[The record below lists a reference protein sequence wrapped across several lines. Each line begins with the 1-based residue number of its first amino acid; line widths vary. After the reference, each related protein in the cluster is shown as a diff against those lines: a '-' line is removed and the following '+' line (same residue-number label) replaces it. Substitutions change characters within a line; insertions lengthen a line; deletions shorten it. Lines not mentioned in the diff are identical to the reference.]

1 MMLEKIQKI
10 LHNWDNLRVEEGP
23 SFWTIAGSY
32 NGQSHAGTRADPIS
46 LAHDL
51 ARIAGSSVAV
61 VEPDPVPEPEPAPAP
76 VASEADMLR
85 QRIAQLEELVRQ
97 LTPAPA
103 SDPSMPPP
111 EVMAE
116 AHPDEGLV
124 ELKARLLAEFASLRN
139 MLVGHI
145 PMNEPQ
151 LLRLQALEHPKFQ
164 TWLQG

>member
-1 MMLEKIQKI
+1 MIEQVKEI
-10 LHNWDNLRVEEGP
+10 LSGWDNVRVEEGP
-23 SFWTIAGSY
+23 SFWTIGGTY
-32 NGQSHAGTRADPIS
+32 NGQSHGGTRADPIS

-51 ARIAGSSVAV
+51 ARIAGSPVPV
-61 VEPDPVPEPEPAPAP
+61 VEPEPEPEPAPEP
-76 VASEADMLR
+76 VVSEVDILR
-85 QRIAQLEELVRQ
+85 ERIAQLEDLVRQ
-97 LTPAPA
+97 LTPAPEP
-103 SDPSMPPP
+103 DPSMPPP

-124 ELKARLLAEFASLRN
+124 ELKARLLSEFASLRN

>member
-1 MMLEKIQKI
+1 MMEEVKAI
-10 LHNWDNLRVEEGP
+10 LADWENLRVEEGP
-23 SFWTIAGSY
+23 SFWTIGGTY
-32 NGQSHAGTRADPIS
+32 NGQSHGGTRADPIS

-51 ARIAGSSVAV
+51 ARIAGSPVPAV
-61 VEPDPVPEPEPAPAP
+61 EPEPEPAPAP
-76 VASEADMLR
+76 VSSEADMLR
-85 QRIAQLEELVRQ
+85 QRIAQLEDLVRQ

-103 SDPSMPPP
+103 SDPSVPPP

-116 AHPDEGLV
+116 AQPDESLV
-124 ELKARLLAEFASLRN
+124 DLKTRLLAEFASLRN

>member
-1 MMLEKIQKI
+1 MMEEVKAI
-10 LHNWDNLRVEEGP
+10 LADWESLRVEQGP
-23 SFWTIAGSY
+23 SFWTIGGTY
-32 NGQSHAGTRADPIS
+32 NGQSHGGTRADPIS

-51 ARIAGSSVAV
+51 ARIAGSPVPV
-61 VEPDPVPEPEPAPAP
+61 VEPEPVPEPEPAPAP
-76 VASEADMLR
+76 VSSEADMLR
-85 QRIAQLEELVRQ
+85 QRIAQLEDLVRQ
-97 LTPAPA
+97 LTPAPEP
-103 SDPSMPPP
+103 DPSMPPP

-145 PMNEPQ
+145 PMNEEQ

>member
-1 MMLEKIQKI
+1 MMEEVKAI
-10 LHNWDNLRVEEGP
+10 LADWESLRVEQGP
-23 SFWTIAGSY
+23 SFWTIGGTY
-32 NGQSHAGTRADPIS
+32 NGQSHGGTRADPIS

-51 ARIAGSSVAV
+51 ARIAGSPVPV
-61 VEPDPVPEPEPAPAP
+61 VEPEPEPTPEP
-76 VASEADMLR
+76 VVSEVDMLR

-97 LTPAPA
+97 LTPAPEP
-103 SDPSMPPP
+103 DPSMPPP

-116 AHPDEGLV
+116 AQPDEGLA
-124 ELKARLLAEFASLRN
+124 ELKARLLSEFASLRN

>member
-1 MMLEKIQKI
+1 MMEQVEAI
-10 LHNWDNLRVEEGP
+10 LASWDGLRIENNG
-23 SFWTIAGSY
+23 SYWLIAGSY
-32 NGQSHAGTRADPIS
+32 QGQAHAGTRADPIS

-51 ARIAGSSVAV
+51 ARIAGSPVPV
-61 VEPDPVPEPEPAPAP
+61 VEPEPVPEPEPAPAP
-76 VASEADMLR
+76 VTSEADMLR

-116 AHPDEGLV
+116 AHPDEGLA
-124 ELKARLLAEFASLRN
+124 ELKARLLSEFASLRN

>member
-1 MMLEKIQKI
+1 MIEQVKAI
-10 LHNWDNLRVEEGP
+10 LHDWDSVRVENNGAY
-23 SFWTIAGSY
+23 WLVAGSY
-32 NGQSHAGTRADPIS
+32 QGQPHAGTRADPVS

-51 ARIAGSSVAV
+51 VQIAKS
-61 VEPDPVPEPEPAPAP
+61 APAP
-76 VASEADMLR
+76 TPDAVVFEEAVPAAAPDPEAETLK
-85 QRIAQLEELVRQ
+85 QRIAELEALVVQ
-97 LTPAPA
+97 LTPKPAP
-103 SDPSMPPP
+103 DITDPPP

-116 AHPDEGLV
+116 AHPDESLP

-145 PMNEPQ
+145 PMSEPQ

>member
-1 MMLEKIQKI
+1 MEQVEAI
-10 LHNWDNLRVEEGP
+10 LASWDGLRIENNG
-23 SFWTIAGSY
+23 SYWLIAGSY
-32 NGQSHAGTRADPIS
+32 QGQAHAGTRADPIS

-51 ARIAGSSVAV
+51 ARIAGSPVPV
-61 VEPDPVPEPEPAPAP
+61 VEPEPVPEPEPAPAP
-76 VASEADMLR
+76 VTSEADMLR

-116 AHPDEGLV
+116 AHPDEGLA
-124 ELKARLLAEFASLRN
+124 ELKARLLSEFASLRN